1 MKFTE
6 KRSNYSPF
14 ILVFMAGVGFCGLGL
29 ASLQQITNR
38 QEKNFCSESVGSM
51 GRVLIESRSAVGTV
65 RQCFPTPRI
74 ISQFEFNYDQ

>member
-1 MKFTE
+1 MKFAE
-6 KRSNYSPF
+6 KLSNSSPF
-14 ILVFMAGVGFCGLGL
+14 ILVFIAGFGFCGLGL
-29 ASLQQITNR
+29 ASIQQITNR

-65 RQCFPTPRI
+65 RQCFPTPRV